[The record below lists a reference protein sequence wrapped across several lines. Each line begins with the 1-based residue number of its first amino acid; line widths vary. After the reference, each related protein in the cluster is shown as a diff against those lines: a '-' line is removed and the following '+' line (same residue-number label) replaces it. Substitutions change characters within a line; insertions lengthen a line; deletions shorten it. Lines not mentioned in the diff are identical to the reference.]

1 MYTTALFKII
11 YNKFLNMQ
19 DIIIPISVIINK
31 LKVSIKFYKIPA
43 AENLINIKYVNAIKA
58 CSLIASFHCV

>member
-1 MYTTALFKII
+1 
-11 YNKFLNMQ
+11 MQ